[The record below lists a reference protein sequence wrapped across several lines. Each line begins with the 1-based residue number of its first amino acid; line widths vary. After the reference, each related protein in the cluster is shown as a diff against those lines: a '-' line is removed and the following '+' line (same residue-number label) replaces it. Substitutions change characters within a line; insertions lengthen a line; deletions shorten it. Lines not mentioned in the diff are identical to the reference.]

1 MTELEEGKLKFRTYR
16 WAENR
21 LSHAAAVAAANW
33 DRPQVY
39 VAEIKGTWT
48 KEILEA
54 QRDREIQNQVL
65 SAFRKDLPAVPA
77 PVLERM
83 DDSPAHV
90 QRPSLTS
97 TVLSGRRTAE
107 VPGRPRSRLHT
118 GSGAGPRPMQNN
130 FVVSAGR
137 KGNFAWAAQR
147 LSRAA
152 ALAARHWQN
161 PKAYREGLSGNR
173 DPEDL
178 RDEEVQIQVLGAMG
192 GHSLEHSLRQTAV
205 MNSEIEVFDFQ

>member
-1 MTELEEGKLKFRTYR
+1 MITYR
-16 WAENR
+16 
-21 LSHAAAVAAANW
+21 SKAN
-33 DRPQVY
+33 P
-39 VAEIKGTWT
+39 KG
-48 KEILEA
+48 
-54 QRDREIQNQVL
+54 
-65 SAFRKDLPAVPA
+65 
-77 PVLERM
+77 
-83 DDSPAHV
+83 
-90 QRPSLTS
+90 
-97 TVLSGRRTAE
+97 SGRTAE

-205 MNSEIEVFDFQ
+205 MNSEADASGLGILKSSTSSDVGIFKLCGRAKATLRRRRTFDKL